1 MEHSL
6 EALSRLIKDR
16 VQRYEQE
23 MTSAMAEGNQEAMEK
38 VNDDFEEDLGR
49 EVKRF
54 GEMAGEPLKSTLR
67 LLFAE
72 EGKDDR

>member
-23 MTSAMAEGNQEAMEK
+23 MTSAMAEGSQEAMEK
-38 VNDDFEEDLGR
+38 VNDDFEKDVGK
-49 EVKRF
+49 EVERF
-54 GEMAGEPLKSTLR
+54 GEMAGEPLKSALR

-72 EGKDDR
+72 EGEG